1 MCLLHCSDY
10 FTSQSLLISYFP
22 SSRFFFGKNKVMTIA
37 LGREKEAEY
46 RENLHKIASVSVNFM
61 YISYDRTTIAT

>member
-1 MCLLHCSDY
+1 
-10 FTSQSLLISYFP
+10 
-22 SSRFFFGKNKVMTIA
+22 MTIA

-46 RENLHKIASVSVNFM
+46 KENLHKIASVSVNFM